1 MKKLYT
7 SMLFVLMGVV
17 LNLQAQQADPTH
29 IWEFDDPVVDNKVE
43 GWEIINYDN
52 PNTVGGIL
60 HLTAT
65 NTGYPDLEYTVTD
78 DEVLDPAISKQIVI
92 RLKNGTSSR
101 RARFYWVKD
110 GVNIRYDFLVT
121 IEDEDFAEYVIDLT
135 HDTRWS
141 GDIESIRFE
150 IPMPVPAGSV
160 GSIVSVDYIKLL
172 EAPISPEA
180 MPSRIPAPFGVNLA
194 GGDFSSDTDYQYPHS
209 AELDYFKSKGLT
221 LIRLPFKWHRLQP
234 EINGPLAEKDLNE
247 IRNFVWEARRR
258 GMWVLLDMHNYGRN
272 KVNGTTYVI
281 GEPELPIE
289 SAGDVWRRIAEEF
302 KDFDNIYAYGLMNEP
317 YGMKD
322 HTPWANIAQEMIDAI
337 RSVDTETP
345 IMVGGESYSSA
356 DRWQSVSD
364 NLRNLVDPSNDL
376 IFEAHVYF
384 DNDASGSY
392 NQNYDAENATENTGI
407 NRLKPFVEW
416 LERYNFRGFIGEY
429 GIPDSDPR
437 WNVVLDKTLA
447 YMKEH
452 HINGTYWAAGSR
464 WGNHHMAVHP
474 YNDLSDRPQMEVLE
488 QYPYADAPP
497 PQPQITSPYVAS
509 FNIADVV
516 HYKVTATNNPTNFT
530 VSGLP
535 DGLSFDA
542 ATQVI
547 SGSISEGSHFI
558 QLSASNDEGVG
569 AVREVELRGVHLRV
583 PGLIEAEDYDGG
595 GQGVGYFDT
604 TVGNSHSR
612 IFYRNDDVDLGDL
625 IDDNYQVTNTAD
637 GEWLKYTID
646 VQEESYY
653 LMKITY
659 KTVVS
664 PIINITIDGEDSS
677 GDIAL
682 PFSYPWTEMTFEIP
696 QLSEGFHELKL
707 NVISGGFQLDNF
719 ELSIG
724 TAPNNVPTGITAERA
739 TGGGSVEL
747 SWTVVDGATGY
758 NIKRAE
764 AEAGSYQTIAE
775 DITENTYVDETV
787 EEVTTY
793 YYKISAINR
802 IGEGPDSEIVSSPGV
817 PPLSVH
823 DNELN
828 AGLLKVYPNPSQGQ
842 IHVDLLTVQN
852 GEITIQV
859 FNALGVL
866 VYSFEDVKSGAYET
880 TLNLRGKSSGL
891 YYIKTSVGSFSQ
903 SRTVII
909 E

>member
-7 SMLFVLMGVV
+7 SMLFVLLGIS
-17 LNLQAQQADPTH
+17 LNLQAQPANTTH
-29 IWEFDDPVVDNKVE
+29 IWDFDDPVVNNQVE
-43 GWEIINYDN
+43 GWKIINYDN
-52 PNTVGGIL
+52 PNTVDGIL
-60 HLTAT
+60 NLTAT
-65 NTGYPDLEYTVTD
+65 NTGYPDLEYTITE
-78 DEVLDPAISKQIVI
+78 DEILEPAISKQIVI

-101 RARFYWVKD
+101 RARFYWVKE
-110 GVNIRYDFLVT
+110 GVNFRYDFLVT
-121 IEDEDFAEYVIDLT
+121 IEDEEFAEYVIDLT

-150 IPMPVPAGSV
+150 IPMPVPSGSV

-172 EAPISPEA
+172 EAPAAPEP

-281 GEPELPIE
+281 GEPQLPIE
-289 SAGDVWRRIAEEF
+289 SAGDVWKRIAEEF
-302 KDFDNIYAYGLMNEP
+302 KEFDNIYAYGLMNEP

-322 HTPWANIAQEMIDAI
+322 HTPWANIAQVMIDAI
-337 RSVDTETP
+337 REVDTKTP

-364 NLRNLVDPSNDL
+364 NLRNLVDPFNEL

-392 NQNYDAENATENTGI
+392 NKNYDEENATENTGI

-416 LERYNFRGFIGEY
+416 LEKYNFQGFIGEY

-447 YMKEH
+447 YLKEH

-488 QYPYADAPP
+488 RYSYADAPP
-497 PQPQITSPYVAS
+497 PQPQITSPYAAS
-509 FNIADVV
+509 FNITDEVS
-516 HYKVTATNNPTNFT
+516 YKVTATNQPIHYT
-530 VSGLP
+530 VMGLP
-535 DGLSFDA
+535 EGLSFDPV
-542 ATQVI
+542 TQMI
-547 SGSISEGSHFI
+547 SGSISEGTHLI
-558 QLSASNDEGVG
+558 QLSASNNAGTG
-569 AVREVELRGVHLRV
+569 AVREVELRGIHLRV
-583 PGLIEAEDYDGG
+583 PGVVEAEDYDGG
-595 GQGVGYFDT
+595 GQHVGYFDT
-604 TVGNSHSR
+604 SVGNSHSR
-612 IFYRNDDVDLGDL
+612 ISYRNDDVDLGEL
-625 IDDNYQVTNTAD
+625 MGGNYQLTNIAD

-646 VQEESYY
+646 VEEEGYY
-653 LMKITY
+653 LLKLRY
-659 KTVVS
+659 KTIAD
-664 PIINITIDGEDSS
+664 PIINLTLNGEEFS

-682 PFSYPWTEMTFEIP
+682 PFSYPYTELKVGVPHLT
-696 QLSEGFHELKL
+696 EGFHELKL
-707 NVISGGFQLDNF
+707 NIVSGGFELDNF
-719 ELSIG
+719 EFVVDV
-724 TAPNNVPTGITAERA
+724 APHGAPTGVEAERP
-739 TGGGSVEL
+739 TGSSVEL
-747 SWTVVDGATGY
+747 NWNAVEGAAGY
-758 NIKRAE
+758 NVKRAE
-764 AEAGSYQTIAE
+764 TDDGPYEIIANS
-775 DITENTYVDETV
+775 IENTYVDEDV
-787 EEVTTY
+787 EEATTY
-793 YYKISAINR
+793 YYKISAVNR
-802 IGEGPDSEIVSSPGV
+802 MGEGPDSEIVSAPGI
-817 PPLSVH
+817 PPLSVR
-823 DNELN
+823 DRQE
-828 AGLLKVYPNPSQGQ
+828 AGILKIYPNPSQGQ
-842 IHVDLLTVQN
+842 FYVDLYTSQN
-852 GEITIQV
+852 GGITIQV
-859 FNALGVL
+859 FNALGGL
-866 VYSFEDVKSGAYET
+866 VYSFEDVKSGPYEA
-880 TLNLRGKSSGL
+880 TLNLQGVSAGL

-903 SRTVII
+903 ARTVII